1 MKRAGLE
8 VTTADAGR
16 GMSVLSGRICGWGGR
31 RLAAGDCPQVIARR
45 AGGMTPVL
53 HYPLH
58 ERHNARGVSLSEAR
72 GADNASPQRARQG
85 RPRQKSPSTGLPAAF
100 PRKSSPGAARP
111 AAFPRKISP
120 NAPENSVFRPFWAC
134 RANFF
139 ALAPTIGPRR
149 ANFFAHMAQPHG
161 DFETNN
167 TSARLP
173 ELTNETA
180 ITFASPQHPE

>member
-1 MKRAGLE
+1 MKPTAMRSRARTKRAGLE

-16 GMSVLSGRICGWGGR
+16 GMSVLSGRNCGWGGR
-31 RLAAGDCPQVIARR
+31 RLAAGDCPQVNARR
-45 AGGMTPVL
+45 VNGMTPVL

-100 PRKSSPGAARP
+100 PRKSSP
-111 AAFPRKISP
+111 

-139 ALAPTIGPRR
+139 ALAPTPGR
-149 ANFFAHMAQPHG
+149 AGRTFSRTWRSHMATLKPTTPLH
-161 DFETNN
+161 
-167 TSARLP
+167 
-173 ELTNETA
+173 
-180 ITFASPQHPE
+180 ASRS